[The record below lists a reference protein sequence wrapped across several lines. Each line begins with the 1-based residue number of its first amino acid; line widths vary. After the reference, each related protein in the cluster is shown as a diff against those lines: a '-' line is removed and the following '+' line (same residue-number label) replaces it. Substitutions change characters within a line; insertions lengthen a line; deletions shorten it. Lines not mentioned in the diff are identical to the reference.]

1 MLPQQE
7 RQITLSP
14 ELSSKEEHNS
24 QKEGKKISSA
34 NFALEEIFLWI
45 DEIKEILLQPFL
57 DSQYN
62 EEPRERHPAFFS
74 L

>member
-34 NFALEEIFLWI
+34 NFA
-45 DEIKEILLQPFL
+45 
-57 DSQYN
+57 
-62 EEPRERHPAFFS
+62 
-74 L
+74 